1 MKRKL
6 LMTMD
11 LQFFADPANDD
22 KGGVNSGGQTPP
34 EFDVTGLT
42 EEQVAAVKEQFGFK
56 NDDEVDSIVKS
67 KHSRWQKDLD
77 AEKKEA
83 ERLAKMN
90 ADEKAA
96 HKQEQLEKRI
106 AEYEQK
112 EAFAGMAKEASSML
126 KAEGISVPDNIL
138 ECLVSSDAEGT
149 KANVTEFVSYMQE
162 QEKQWEVKR
171 NTRQTPKGTSGKS
184 ELSAFDKILA
194 KYN

>member
-1 MKRKL
+1 MK
-6 LMTMD
+6 MD
-11 LQFFADPANDD
+11 LQFFADPANDNE
-22 KGGVNSGGQTPP
+22 GGTNSGGQTPP

-42 EEQVAAVKEQFGFK
+42 EEQVAAIKEQFGFK

-106 AEYEQK
+106 AEYEKK
-112 EAFAGMAKEASSML
+112 EAFAEMAKEADSML
-126 KAEGISVPDNIL
+126 KAEDVSVPEKIL
-138 ECLVSSDAEGT
+138 SRLVSDDAEGT
-149 KANVTEFVSYMQE
+149 KANVTAFIEYMQE
-162 QEKQWEVKR
+162 QEKRWEVKR
-171 NTRQTPKGTSGKS
+171 NTRQTPKGTTGKS
-184 ELSAFDKILA
+184 ELSAFDKIMA